1 MVKFIK
7 IKDNEMINIDRIVLM
22 KESKR
27 YSTDEPYTII
37 FLTNVPFPVEINM
50 TLEEVYKLIEDASK
64 N

>member
-1 MVKFIK
+1 MAKFIK

>member
-1 MVKFIK
+1 MTKFIK
-7 IKDNEMINIDRIVLM
+7 IKDNKMINIDSIVLM

-37 FLTNVPFPVEINM
+37 FLTSVPFPVEINM
-50 TLEEVYKLIEDASK
+50 TLEEVYKLINLSSQ

>member
-1 MVKFIK
+1 MAKFIK

-50 TLEEVYKLIEDASK
+50 TLEEVYKLIEDCSK

>member
-1 MVKFIK
+1 MAKFIK

-27 YSTDEPYTII
+27 YSTDEPYTVI
-37 FLTNVPFPVEINM
+37 FLTNVPFPVETDM
-50 TLEEVYKLIEDASK
+50 TLEELYNLINHSSQ

>member
-1 MVKFIK
+1 MANFIK
-7 IKDNEMINIDRIVLM
+7 IKDDEMINIDRIVLM

-50 TLEEVYKLIEDASK
+50 TLEDFYKLINLSSQ

>member
-1 MVKFIK
+1 MAKFIK
-7 IKDNEMINIDRIVLM
+7 IKDNEMINIDRVVLM

-37 FLTNVPFPVEINM
+37 FLTNIPFPVEIDM
-50 TLEEVYKLIEDASK
+50 TLDEVYKLIEDASK

>member
-1 MVKFIK
+1 MAKFIK
-7 IKDNEMINIDRIVLM
+7 IKNNEMINIDRIVLM

-27 YSTDEPYTII
+27 YSTDELYTII

>member
-1 MVKFIK
+1 MAKFIK

-27 YSTDEPYTII
+27 YSTNEPYTII

-50 TLEEVYKLIEDASK
+50 TLDEVYKLIEDASK

>member
-1 MVKFIK
+1 MAKFIK
-7 IKDNEMINIDRIVLM
+7 VTDDEMINVNRIVLM

-37 FLTNVPFPVEINM
+37 FLTNVPFPVKTKK

>member
-1 MVKFIK
+1 MAKFIK

-37 FLTNVPFPVEINM
+37 FLTNVPFPVEINL
-50 TLEEVYKLIEDASK
+50 TLDEVYKLIEDASK

>member
-1 MVKFIK
+1 MAKFIK

-37 FLTNVPFPVEINM
+37 FLTNIPFPVEINM

>member
-1 MVKFIK
+1 M
-7 IKDNEMINIDRIVLM
+7 NIDRIVLM

-50 TLEEVYKLIEDASK
+50 TLEEVYKLINLSSQ

>member
-1 MVKFIK
+1 MAKFIK

-37 FLTNVPFPVEINM
+37 FLTNVPFPVEVNM
-50 TLEEVYKLIEDASK
+50 TLEELYKLINLSSQ

>member
-1 MVKFIK
+1 MAKFIK
-7 IKDNEMINIDRIVLM
+7 IDNKLVNIDRIVLM
-22 KESKR
+22 NESKR